1 MSKENFGELQ
11 ATGRVP
17 ATSETFI
24 SPSEEYASKYA
35 GVTVRLSVR
44 AGTTDA
50 LAGVGVR
57 DASALAAAAYPD
69 MPLVS
74 SGWTAASAF
83 FKAEGPN
90 LINIGLGRG
99 AALDI
104 FNGGLTGFEVV
115 P

>member
-1 MSKENFGELQ
+1 MSKGHYEQLQ

-24 SPSEEYASKYA
+24 SPSQAYSQGYE
-35 GVTVRLSVR
+35 GVTVKFTVR
-44 AGTTDA
+44 GGTQDA

-57 DASALAAAAYPD
+57 DSSAVASAAYPD

-74 SGWTAASAF
+74 PGWTRTSAF
-83 FKAEGPN
+83 FKGEGGI
-90 LINIGLGRG
+90 LNIGLGRG
-99 AALDI
+99 SALDI
-104 FNGGLTGFEVV
+104 FNNSIMGHEVV